1 MVADATTAAGWDI
14 SHAIASRR
22 KWSAPP
28 CLAYCPPHPLAPL
41 AYLSTPTIHSTHGLW
56 NNPST
61 VDHALPRDAAHGV
74 LHVACYNPSPWPARL
89 SRAFSAERRHTQ
101 TMNAAPTSNA
111 SSASHR
117 RPPLCTVPWLGAG
130 ELLPCL
136 RHTTAA
142 APAPP
147 RSADGSAAHARTRRQ
162 RLAATAACRCTALQ
176 VSPAWTSARGLH
188 FALGRSLARAL
199 LPLLR

>member
-1 MVADATTAAGWDI
+1 MKQKYLLALTHTNMNRARHLPGHRPTQPVVISCPPLTPRVGHVHASHGLYGLYWSRPYHGGRCYNCGGVGHLARDCLEEKMVGA
-14 SHAIASRR
+14 
-22 KWSAPP
+22 P

-41 AYLSTPTIHSTHGLW
+41 AYLSTPTIHSTHGLL

-117 RPPLCTVPWLGAG
+117 RPPLCTVHG
-130 ELLPCL
+130 
-136 RHTTAA
+136 
-142 APAPP
+142 
-147 RSADGSAAHARTRRQ
+147 
-162 RLAATAACRCTALQ
+162 
-176 VSPAWTSARGLH
+176 
-188 FALGRSLARAL
+188 
-199 LPLLR
+199 